1 MWDKV
6 IASSYDKIAMKLESA
21 ELLKYLNGESSKKDE
36 ARIRSWMAE
45 DTGNSKQIILLQKI
59 WAELGS
65 MSSFKMPLV
74 DQAWRSVRSGLKSTK
89 GTPPDA
95 LLRSNTHNTE
105 GGRAKEISTTPRYSK
120 NSTQSSML
128 PWIYAL
134 LILLLL
140 GFLGWMAYKYFNTA
154 DKNIEVA
161 AIQGEH
167 IIALA
172 DGSKIYLQPIS
183 TLNYNK
189 NIDRQKER
197 RMVLNGEA
205 RFEIVSETGPFL
217 VEYDKVSVRTL
228 GTLFHLKGENNLVTA
243 ECIEGRIRFF
253 ETDNPTNSVDI
264 ESAQIFN
271 YENGVFENI
280 TPVQEDEVVEEDENA
295 IAIKLSQLLDVLMEK
310 SDWRIITAPSMP
322 FDPNYE
328 IDIDID
334 QDYGEIM
341 EELMD
346 KIDFIYEKANC
357 DGCYLIKR
365 MRGSTEN
372 H

>member
-6 IASSYDKIAMKLESA
+6 IASSYDSIAMKLENA
-21 ELLKYLNGESSKKDE
+21 ELLKYLNGESSQKDE

-45 DTGNSKQIILLQKI
+45 DTGNSKQLILLQKI

-65 MSSFKMPLV
+65 MSSFRMPV
-74 DQAWRSVRSGLKSTK
+74 IDEAWRTVKSDLKSTSS
-89 GTPPDA
+89 TPSGA
-95 LLRSNTHNTE
+95 LVKSGVQDSE
-105 GGRAKEISTTPRYSK
+105 GVKVKEITTVPRYSN
-120 NSTQSSML
+120 NSTRSSAL

-134 LILLLL
+134 FALIIL
-140 GFLGWMAYKYFNTA
+140 GFLGWMTWKYFNPP

-161 AIQGEH
+161 AIDGEH

-172 DGSKIYLQPIS
+172 DGSKIYLQPVS
-183 TLNYNK
+183 TLKYNK
-189 NIDRQKER
+189 NFDRQKER
-197 RMVLNGEA
+197 RMVLDGEA
-205 RFEIVSETGPFL
+205 RFDIVSETGPFL

-228 GTLFHLKGENNLVTA
+228 GTLFHLKGENNVVTA
-243 ECIEGRIRFF
+243 ECVEGRIRFF

-264 ESAQIFN
+264 ETPQIFK
-271 YENGVFENI
+271 YGNGVFENI
-280 TPVQEDEVVEEDENA
+280 TPIPEEDVVEEENTTT
-295 IAIKLSQLLDVLMEK
+295 ITLSRLLDVLMEK

-322 FDPNYE
+322 FDPSYE

-365 MRGSTEN
+365 MRGSTGN
-372 H
+372 R